1 MSMSTKEELLK
12 LRDEINQ
19 QLAELNNNTIAFT
32 VDANIINRLGKE
44 LIGRAETGVSELIK
58 NTYDADATFVTVD
71 FVDSNVTGGT
81 LIIDDDGHGMTK
93 ENLLKGFMT
102 LSSTSKIHEP
112 ISPKFKRQRAGR
124 KGIGRFATQFLG
136 EKLIITTQVESEE
149 VATKITIDWNSYEMD
164 KELSSIENLIE
175 VVEKQK
181 EKGTTLQ
188 IEHLRHSWTDAQIR
202 RVFRYISDLLQPSF
216 LSDRSSELNLAKQG
230 DESFL
235 VECYRTENGLKTVI
249 ADISKLLYDKCLAEI
264 DGYVTENGNAY
275 VQVKSTSFHLNDADL
290 EISSSRINND
300 VITPYPI
307 LRNVNFKVY
316 YFIYDRHEYY
326 QNGITKQ
333 ELGRVENLAAEQ
345 SGIRVYRNG
354 FRVLPYGEVGNDWL
368 KLDRQSS
375 RMQFELNEATVN
387 FNIPYTNKN
396 FFGFVELIDKE
407 GILFEETASREG
419 LIENQGLEEL
429 RDFVRKAVTAGVRR
443 IAPFIY
449 NEKQK
454 RDQKKTE
461 ARTLKAKVEGLQA
474 KIEEFTNERQQE
486 EEDDDDT
493 NSTSQRNQNFQDK
506 KKEEIKGLLSELN
519 SDLKVILD
527 ELAML
532 RILATLGITIGEF
545 THEIIQFPIFFNSIL
560 QSLLIT
566 ETNPQKRESL
576 EQVIDKVNHL
586 DTYTSYFNDAVSR
599 NSKRELEFIELRRV
613 IRPFL
618 ASTKWDFEHEG
629 INVEEEIRGYDIYT
643 VQMHPSEWHSILLN
657 LYTNSKKALRRAKPA
672 IKKIKIVAGKDDQNI
687 YLEFLDNGDGIP
699 QKNENR
705 IFDAF
710 FTTSSPA
717 GINASSNEQLIG
729 SGLGLKILKDIIA
742 EYNGNISVAKPA
754 EGFSTCIRIEIPK
767 ATDEQIKSLQ
777 N

>member
-1 MSMSTKEELLK
+1 MSTKEELLK

-19 QLAELNNNTIAFT
+19 QLAELSNDSIAFS

-58 NTYDADATFVTVD
+58 NTYDADATFVSVD
-71 FVDSNVTGGT
+71 FVNSNLTGGT

-93 ENLLKGFMT
+93 ESLIKGFMT

-136 EKLIITTQVESEE
+136 EKLIIITQVESEE
-149 VATKITIDWNSYEMD
+149 FATKVTIDWNSYEMD
-164 KELSSIENLIE
+164 KELSSIENHIE
-175 VVEKQK
+175 AIPKQK
-181 EKGTTLQ
+181 IKGTTLY
-188 IEHLRHSWTDAQIR
+188 IEQLRHSWTDAQIR
-202 RVFRYISDLLQPSF
+202 RVFRYISDLLQPTF
-216 LSDRSSELNLAKQG
+216 LSDRSSELNIAKQG

-235 VECYRTENGLKTVI
+235 VECYRTENGLRTII
-249 ADISKLLYDKCLAEI
+249 ADINKLLYEKCLAEI
-264 DGYVTENGNAY
+264 DGYVTKEGDAY
-275 VQVKSTSFHLNDADL
+275 VQVKSTSLQLNDADL
-290 EISSSRINND
+290 AISSSKASND
-300 VITPYPI
+300 IVQPYLI

-316 YFIYDRHEYY
+316 YFIYDRPEYY
-326 QNGITKQ
+326 KNGITKQ
-333 ELGRVENLAAEQ
+333 ELGRVENLASEQ

-354 FRVLPYGEVGNDWL
+354 FRVLPYGEVGDDWL
-368 KLDRQSS
+368 KLDRQSN
-375 RMQFELNEATVN
+375 RMQFELNESTVS

-407 GILFEETASREG
+407 GDLFEETASREG
-419 LIENQGLEEL
+419 LIENKALEEL

-461 ARTLKAKVEGLQA
+461 AKTLKAKVEGLQA
-474 KIEEFTNERQQE
+474 KIEEFTSEDEQG
-486 EEDDDDT
+486 EDDDETDFD
-493 NSTSQRNQNFQDK
+493 SQNNQKAKDK

-527 ELAML
+527 EIAML

-545 THEIIQFPIFFNSIL
+545 THEIVQFPIFFNSKL

-566 ETNPQKRESL
+566 ETDPQKRESL
-576 EQVIDKVNHL
+576 EQVVDKVNHL

-629 INVEEEIRGYDIYT
+629 INVEEDIRGYDVFT

-657 LYTNSKKALRRAKPA
+657 LYTNSKKALRRAKPSE
-672 IKKIKIVAGKDDQNI
+672 KKIKIVAGKDDQNV

-699 QKNENR
+699 KENENR

-717 GINASSNEQLIG
+717 GMNASLNEQLIG

-742 EYNGNISVAKPA
+742 EYKGDIFVASPSD
-754 EGFSTCIRIEIPK
+754 GFNTCIRIEIPK
-767 ATDEQIKSLQ
+767 ATDEQIRTLQ

>member
-1 MSMSTKEELLK
+1 MSKKEELLK
-12 LRDEINQ
+12 LREEINQ
-19 QLAELNNNTIAFT
+19 QLAELNNDSISFS

-71 FVDSNVTGGT
+71 FVNSNVTGGT
-81 LIIDDDGHGMTK
+81 LVIEDDGHGMTK
-93 ENLLKGFMT
+93 ENLIKGFMT

-136 EKLIITTQVESEE
+136 EKLTIITQVISEE
-149 VATKITIDWNSYEMD
+149 FATKITIDWNSYEMD
-164 KELSSIENLIE
+164 KELSSIENNIE
-175 VVEKQK
+175 IIPKQK
-181 EKGTTLQ
+181 KEGTTLH

-202 RVFRYISDLLQPSF
+202 RVFRYVSDLLQPTF
-216 LSDRSSELNLAKQG
+216 LSRRSSELNLAKQG

-235 VECYRTENGLKTVI
+235 VECYRTENELRTVI
-249 ADISKLLYDKCLAEI
+249 ADINKLLYDKCLAEI
-264 DGYVTENGNAY
+264 DGYVTEGGNAY
-275 VQVKSTSFHLNDADL
+275 VTVKSASFRLNDADL
-290 EISSSRINND
+290 ALSSSKVNND
-300 VITPYPI
+300 IIIPYPI

-354 FRVLPYGEVGNDWL
+354 FRVLPYGEIGDDWL

-375 RMQFELNEATVN
+375 RMQFELNESIVS

-407 GILFEETASREG
+407 GHLFEETASREG
-419 LIENQGLEEL
+419 LIENQALEEL

-461 ARTLKAKVEGLQA
+461 AKTLKAKVEGIQA
-474 KIEEFTNERQQE
+474 KIEEFTNDSHQQ
-486 EEDDDDT
+486 DDDDDD
-493 NSTSQRNQNFQDK
+493 NSSSGAQQSQNFKDK
-506 KKEEIKGLLSELN
+506 KREEIKGLLSELN

-545 THEIIQFPIFFNSIL
+545 THEIIQFPIFFSSKL
-560 QSLLIT
+560 KSLLLT
-566 ETNPQKRESL
+566 ETDQNKRNDL

-629 INVEEEIRGYDIYT
+629 INVEEEIRGYETYT

-657 LYTNSKKALRRAKPA
+657 LYTNSKKALRREKPA
-672 IKKIKIVAGKDDQNI
+672 IKKIKIVAGKDEQNV
-687 YLEFLDNGDGIP
+687 YLEFLDNGDGIS
-699 QKNENR
+699 KENENR

-710 FTTSSPA
+710 FTTSTPA
-717 GINASSNEQLIG
+717 GLNASSNEQLIG
-729 SGLGLKILKDIIA
+729 SGLGLKILKDIIT
-742 EYNGNISVAKPA
+742 EYNGKIFVAKPA
-754 EGFSTCIRIEIPK
+754 EGFTTCIRIEIPK

>member
-1 MSMSTKEELLK
+1 MSTREELLK
-12 LRDEINQ
+12 IRDEINQ
-19 QLAELNNNTIAFT
+19 QLAELNNDSVAFT

-71 FVDSNVTGGT
+71 FVDSNITGGT

-93 ENLLKGFMT
+93 ESLIKGFMT

-112 ISPKFKRQRAGR
+112 ISPRFKRQRAGR

-136 EKLIITTQVESEE
+136 EKLVITTQVESEE
-149 VATKITIDWNSYEMD
+149 FATKVIIDWNSYEID
-164 KELSSIENLIE
+164 KELSSIENHIE
-175 VVEKQK
+175 IVPKQK
-181 EKGTTLQ
+181 EKGTTLY
-188 IEHLRHSWTDAQIR
+188 IERLRHSWTDAQIR
-202 RVFRYISDLLQPSF
+202 RVFRYVSDLLQPTF
-216 LSDRSSELNLAKQG
+216 LSTRSNELKLAKQG

-235 VECYRTENGLKTVI
+235 VECYRTENGLRAVI
-249 ADISKLLYDKCLAEI
+249 ADINKLLYEKCLAEI
-264 DGYVTENGNAY
+264 DGYVTEDGYAY
-275 VQVKSTSFHLNDADL
+275 VQVKSASFQLNDADL
-290 EISSSRINND
+290 EISSSKSTSDI
-300 VITPYPI
+300 VAPYAV

-354 FRVLPYGEVGNDWL
+354 FRVLPYGEVGDDWL

-375 RMQFELNEATVN
+375 RMQFELNESTVS

-396 FFGFVELIDKE
+396 FFGFVELIDKD
-407 GILFEETASREG
+407 GLLFEETASREG
-419 LIENQGLEEL
+419 LIETQAVEEL

-461 ARTLKAKVEGLQA
+461 AKTLKAKVEGLQA
-474 KIEEFTNERQQE
+474 KIEEFTNNDQQE
-486 EEDDDDT
+486 DDEDDYDT
-493 NSTSQRNQNFQDK
+493 NTTSKQHQNYKDK

-527 ELAML
+527 EIAML

-545 THEIIQFPIFFNSIL
+545 THEIIQFPIFFNSKL
-560 QSLLIT
+560 QSLLLT
-566 ETNPQKRESL
+566 EANPQKREDL

-629 INVEEEIRGYDIYT
+629 INVEEEIRGYETYT
-643 VQMHPSEWHSILLN
+643 IQMHPSEWHSILLN
-657 LYTNSKKALRRAKPA
+657 LYTNSKKALRRAKPV
-672 IKKIKIVAGKDDQNI
+672 IKKIKIIAGKDDRNV
-687 YLEFLDNGDGIP
+687 YLEFLDNGDGIS
-699 QKNENR
+699 KENENR

-710 FTTSSPA
+710 FTTSTPA
-717 GINASSNEQLIG
+717 GLNASSNEQLIG

-742 EYNGNISVAKPA
+742 EYNGRIFVAKPA